1 MSGPQQKGFTL
12 VELMVAMTVGLFL
25 TAGIISLFIGSKQ
38 SYRTT
43 ESLSRLQENGRFA
56 LDYLSREIRQVGFKG
71 SCIKSPN
78 NLLLEDSA
86 KGYTS
91 DRFDLKKPIK
101 GWDGAKGDDP
111 SANVEAMNNYV
122 AGTDVI
128 MFKHAAT
135 LSGLEAASDTSSA
148 STTIALKGPN
158 DNLNSIF
165 VITDPYGCDVFQNRS
180 ANTAENLSR
189 ASSTATPPGPGNKD
203 AGTNKFS
210 HDYEKDME
218 ILLFQSRIYFVAQ
231 DANGRRNLWERRFDK
246 GTPHEDIELM
256 SNVFDMQI
264 TYLRESDTN
273 YVPAKSTWT
282 DTDWDKI
289 IAVRI
294 NLLLYSDEDNL
305 VETPMSLPFMK
316 NDGSFYDSD
325 NPFPDRRIYQ
335 MFTTTIALRNRLP

>member
-1 MSGPQQKGFTL
+1 MSRLKNSGFTL

-43 ESLSRLQENGRFA
+43 ESLSRLQEDGRFV
-56 LDYLSREIRQVGFKG
+56 LDYLSREIRQAGFKG

-86 KGYTS
+86 KGYTA

-101 GWDGAKGDDP
+101 GWNGAKGDDP
-111 SANVEAMNNYV
+111 SANTGAMNDYV

-148 STTIALKGPN
+148 STTIALEDPN
-158 DNLNSIF
+158 ENLNSIF

-180 ANTAENLSR
+180 INTASTLSR
-189 ASSTATPPGPGNKD
+189 ASSTATPGPGNKD
-203 AGTNKFS
+203 AASNKFS
-210 HDYEKDME
+210 HDYEENME
-218 ILLFQSRIYFVAQ
+218 ILLLQSRIYFIAQ
-231 DANGRRNLWERRFDK
+231 DANERRNLWERRFDK
-246 GTPHEDIELM
+246 GSSYEDIELIP
-256 SNVFDMQI
+256 NVFDMQI
-264 TYLRESDTN
+264 TYLTDSGTN
-273 YVPAKSTWT
+273 YVEADSAWT
-282 DTDWDKI
+282 DTNWEKV

-294 NLLLYSDEDNL
+294 NLLVYSDDDNL

-316 NDGSFYDSD
+316 NDGSFYDSA